1 MNNSIWILILVTLI
15 SCIQDKNSAGESD
28 LNQQETYYYNIDIT
42 KYDNDQLP
50 IEIELNGTYQDSSIF
65 CLPKVIPG
73 IYDEVNFGKLIS
85 EFKAT
90 DVDGNALEIKKLDI
104 NRWQINGSKELKY
117 ISYKISD
124 GWENFDLTT
133 DRPYRSSESSFN
145 SDTFILSTPSIFGYI
160 IGHEDTPF
168 QIKIIK
174 PANFYGAT
182 SLEKLILNDS
192 VDILSAK
199 NYRQLADNPILY
211 AIPDTT
217 NFSVSGIK
225 VQVACKTESGE
236 KISSEVADKIKPLI
250 ENQIAY
256 FGTVLPAKHYTFL
269 IYQNTNSS
277 KNKKMYLSD
286 GLEHS
291 NSQLVL
297 MYLPNNIELIIN
309 QVYHI
314 VSHEFFHTIMPL
326 GLHSFEI
333 ANFDFINPKFS
344 KHLWLYEGTTEYFT
358 IHMLIKNKLQSL
370 EEFVHTLEQKIER
383 SSAFDENLSLTDL
396 SLDPIKY
403 QDQYM
408 NIYEKGA
415 LLNLCLDIRL
425 RELTDGRY
433 GVQDLIKDLVEKYGI
448 DKPFDDNKL
457 FSDIVELTDDKIVE
471 FINDYIVEGSPLPLV
486 KYLKK
491 VGLILDS
498 QTFKIKIQDNLT
510 AEQLK
515 LRDSWIDQ

>member
-1 MNNSIWILILVTLI
+1 
-15 SCIQDKNSAGESD
+15 
-28 LNQQETYYYNIDIT
+28 
-42 KYDNDQLP
+42 
-50 IEIELNGTYQDSSIF
+50 
-65 CLPKVIPG
+65 
-73 IYDEVNFGKLIS
+73 
-85 EFKAT
+85 
-90 DVDGNALEIKKLDI
+90 
-104 NRWQINGSKELKY
+104 
-117 ISYKISD
+117 
-124 GWENFDLTT
+124 
-133 DRPYRSSESSFN
+133 
-145 SDTFILSTPSIFGYI
+145 
-160 IGHEDTPF
+160 
-168 QIKIIK
+168 
-174 PANFYGAT
+174 
-182 SLEKLILNDS
+182 LEKLILNDS